1 MTTIININNHYI
13 FMVEPSRGDSAVEE
27 PPLGAA
33 EEPLTLRAV
42 GSAFAGGLAGLV
54 VMAPIAVGIPVLLG
68 VFQVDPL
75 ARFAEF
81 VIAEA
86 DATLGLAFF
95 VAGGVVV
102 LPLFF
107 VVTASFLPPREP
119 KYLRGA
125 TISSFFWVSFVYIFW
140 PGSGVFVNGVFVVV
154 SLVSHWLYG
163 AVLGATME
171 RLTGIPEHRV

>member
-1 MTTIININNHYI
+1 
-13 FMVEPSRGDSAVEE
+13 MVQPSRGDSAVEE
-27 PPLGAA
+27 PSLGAA

-42 GSAFAGGLAGLV
+42 VSAFAGGTAGLV
-54 VMAPIAVGIPVLLG
+54 VMAPVVAGIPMLLG
-68 VFQVDPL
+68 VFEVAPL
-75 ARFAEF
+75 ARFADF

-86 DATLGLAFF
+86 DALLGLAFF
-95 VAGGVVV
+95 AAGGVVV

-125 TISSFFWVSFVYIFW
+125 TISTFFWVSFVYIFW
-140 PGSGVFVNGVFVVV
+140 PGGGAFVNGVFVVV
-154 SLVSHWLYG
+154 SLVSHWIYG
-163 AVLGATME
+163 AALGATME

>member
-1 MTTIININNHYI
+1 
-13 FMVEPSRGDSAVEE
+13 MVEPSRGDTGVEG
-27 PPLGAA
+27 PTLGSA
-33 EEPLTLRAV
+33 EEPLTMRIVA
-42 GSAFAGGLAGLV
+42 SAFLGGVAGLV
-54 VMAPIAVGIPVLLG
+54 VMTPVIVGIPMLLG
-68 VFQVDPL
+68 IFQLDPL
-75 ARFAEF
+75 AGFADL

-86 DATLGLAFF
+86 DAVLGLAFF

-140 PGSGVFVNGVFVVV
+140 PSGGVFVNSVYVVV
-154 SLVSHWLYG
+154 TLASHWIYG
-163 AVLGATME
+163 AVLGLVME
-171 RLTGIPEHRV
+171 RLTGIPSHRV